1 VLFFII
7 LSVQARSIDKIESGT
22 ENEMSKEPDDNEKY
36 LKLLTYL
43 NNQETNNHNDDD
55 DVNNDSSS
63 SSTEDVQQFP
73 KRGFFLFPNRR
84 SSSQRYRPI
93 YSYGRKS
100 HWDTF
105 FG

>member
-1 VLFFII
+1 
-7 LSVQARSIDKIESGT
+7 
-22 ENEMSKEPDDNEKY
+22 MSKEPNDKQHFSKQYSKFLKY
-36 LKLLTYL
+36 LK
-43 NNQETNNHNDDD
+43 NQETNIYNDD
-55 DVNNDSSS
+55 NSDSSA
-63 SSTEDVQQFP
+63 SSTEDIKLLP

-84 SSSQRYRPI
+84 SSPRYRPI

>member
-1 VLFFII
+1 
-7 LSVQARSIDKIESGT
+7 
-22 ENEMSKEPDDNEKY
+22 MSKESKDQLYD
-36 LKLLTYL
+36 KLLAYL
-43 NNQETNNHNDDD
+43 QAEDSNNDKD
-55 DVNNDSSS
+55 DSSS
-63 SSTEDVQQFP
+63 SSNEENLKPLP

-84 SSSQRYRPI
+84 SNQPRLRPI

>member
-1 VLFFII
+1 LFFFN
-7 LSVQARSIDKIESGT
+7 LVQARYIDKIESGT
-22 ENEMSKEPDDNEKY
+22 ENGISKEPTDKRLPSKQY
-36 LKLLTYL
+36 FKFLTYL
-43 NNQETNNHNDDD
+43 KNQETNIYNDDD
-55 DVNNDSSS
+55 SDSSG
-63 SSTEDVQQFP
+63 SSTEDIKLLP